1 MCLSV
6 FSIHIYTSAGK
17 QIRSLEDQQ
26 LQSISAGLI
35 LLRNTKHYLCV
46 YSRSQCS
53 VSSIWDLQ
61 AYLSGSRRLK
71 SFVLLNVF
79 QVCRLIMAEYL
90 SWPCYLEAVK
100 KIGKL
105 YFFLSL

>member
-1 MCLSV
+1 MCLGV

-17 QIRSLEDQQ
+17 QIRSLGDEQ

-46 YSRSQCS
+46 YSQSQCS

-71 SFVLLNVF
+71 SFVLFNVF
-79 QVCRLIMAEYL
+79 QVCRLIMVEYL

-100 KIGKL
+100 KIWKL
-105 YFFLSL
+105 YFFRSL